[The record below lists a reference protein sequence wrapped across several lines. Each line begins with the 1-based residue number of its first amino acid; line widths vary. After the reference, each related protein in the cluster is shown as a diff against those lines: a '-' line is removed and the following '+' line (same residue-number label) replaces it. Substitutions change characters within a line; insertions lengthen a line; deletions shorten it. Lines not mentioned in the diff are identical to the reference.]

1 MYISTINVSVS
12 SSYCYAESI
21 LPPVPY
27 DLLRFDCIGDVVWW
41 VSVWKIGGGDMSE
54 MKRERRSPCYFVM
67 HPPDVVL
74 LCLRFDSKG
83 DLVWWVSVWKSGD
96 GDMSEM
102 KRERGSPCYF
112 VIFYWQRQWFYLLS
126 LFNVIHM
133 SVNDVQRPLYDL
145 FCHWLTRR
153 LDRRGWT
160 KEQRSHCL
168 VLKKR
173 TYIRRVVHQDGGGGC
188 YAQLRK

>member
-1 MYISTINVSVS
+1 MYISTINISVS
-12 SSYCYAESI
+12 TIHCYAESI
-21 LPPVPY
+21 LPSVPY
-27 DLLRFDCIGDVVWW
+27 DLLRLDWPRDWVWW
-41 VSVWKIGGGDMSE
+41 VSVWKSGDGDMSE
-54 MKRERRSPCYFVM
+54 MKKERRSPCYFVM

-74 LCLRFDSKG
+74 PEVRFDCIG

-133 SVNDVQRPLYDL
+133 SVSGVQRPLYDL

-153 LDRRGWT
+153 
-160 KEQRSHCL
+160 
-168 VLKKR
+168 
-173 TYIRRVVHQDGGGGC
+173 
-188 YAQLRK
+188 